1 MIKVS
6 CKAKKKSILRKR
18 VIISVAAAKQRVLK
32 TENFWLGLGFPG
44 VSDSEESA
52 CNVGY
57 LGSVPGLGRTPGEG
71 KGYPLQYFGLENS
84 TDCIVHVVT
93 ESRHD

>member
-18 VIISVAAAKQRVLK
+18 VIISVPAAKQRVLK

-71 KGYPLQYFGLENS
+71 NGIHSNVLA
-84 TDCIVHVVT
+84 
-93 ESRHD
+93 

>member
-18 VIISVAAAKQRVLK
+18 VIISLAAAKQRVLK
-32 TENFWLGLGFPG
+32 TEKFWLGLGFPG

-71 KGYPLQYFGLENS
+71 NGIHSSVLA
-84 TDCIVHVVT
+84 
-93 ESRHD
+93 